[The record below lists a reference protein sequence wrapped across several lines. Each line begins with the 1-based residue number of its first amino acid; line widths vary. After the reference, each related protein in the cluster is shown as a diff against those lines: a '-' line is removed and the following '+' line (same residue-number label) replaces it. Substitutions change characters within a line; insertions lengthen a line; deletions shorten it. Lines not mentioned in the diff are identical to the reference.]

1 MKEKNEII
9 KQEQV
14 RDDLYQVTY
23 ANGLTLSIGQS
34 DTHYS
39 VKRFTVPLTVEAAI
53 LDKDGEYVKLNEYDS
68 VAQLSIAEFEMLT
81 EKMERLSSDHAI
93 ASTELWHWADF

>member
-39 VKRFTVPLTVEAAI
+39 MKRFTVPLTVEVAI
-53 LDKDGEYVKLNEYDS
+53 LNRDGEFVALTESDS